1 MNVILI
7 NLNILFTS
15 LLKQLI
21 NRMEIRENNEEYY
34 YCDKCDNYILITELE
49 DHNYCHSLEEPIAH
63 NHNSAEA
70 ENEEIKRLKRESKR
84 PVEYQIDNPL
94 LLPKDKQNCVICI
107 TEFQKADT
115 VLSLPCL
122 HIFHKECIV
131 NWLNKNSSCPLC
143 KYEVSLVLDIEINP
157 IKEKINNPREQLL
170 NKLSHGKKVVSS
182 KLKWLTKHIIN
193 KSKEVNNKIHD
204 ILKESPFKKNDN
216 DNVNN
221 KDN

>member
-1 MNVILI
+1 
-7 NLNILFTS
+7 
-15 LLKQLI
+15 
-21 NRMEIRENNEEYY
+21 MEIRENNEEYH
-34 YCDKCDNYILITELE
+34 YCDKCDNYILIAELE

-63 NHNSAEA
+63 DHNNAEA
-70 ENEEIKRLKRESKR
+70 ENEEIKRLKRESKM

-107 TEFQKADT
+107 TEFQKDDT

-131 NWLNKNSSCPLC
+131 NWLKKNSSCPLC

-157 IKEKINNPREQLL
+157 IKEKIINPREQLL
-170 NKLSHGKKVVSS
+170 NKLSHGKEVVSS
-182 KLKWLTKHIIN
+182 KLKWLAKHIIN
-193 KSKEVNNKIHD
+193 KSKEVNDKIHD
-204 ILKESPFKKNDN
+204 ILKKSPLNKNDN